1 VTDDPAWHLGQALRA
16 GAARDPELL
25 RAAMRIMGLL
35 ETGADVFA
43 DSRVRE
49 KVLALGPPERL
60 PGPTRKELLE
70 LIDARS
76 TVLT

>member
-76 TVLT
+76 TVRT